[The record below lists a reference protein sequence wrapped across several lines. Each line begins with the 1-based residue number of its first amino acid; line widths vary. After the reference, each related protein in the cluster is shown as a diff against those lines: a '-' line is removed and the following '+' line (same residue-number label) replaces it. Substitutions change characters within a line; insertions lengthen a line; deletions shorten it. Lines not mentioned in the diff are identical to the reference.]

1 MDKAK
6 AAADSERLK
15 DVNDNNA
22 MSMLLGSDYD
32 SDAVES
38 VSHSEMVD
46 VHLACSRAGTMHFTR
61 VGEV

>member
-1 MDKAK
+1 LDKAK

-32 SDAVES
+32 NDAVES

-46 VHLACSRAGTMHFTR
+46 VYLA
-61 VGEV
+61 

>member
-1 MDKAK
+1 LDKAK
-6 AAADSERLK
+6 AAEDFERLK

-22 MSMLLGSDYD
+22 MSFLLGSDYD

-46 VHLACSRAGTMHFTR
+46 VYLA
-61 VGEV
+61 